1 MTSKVEDI
9 GVTEEE
15 RHLSGRVLTL
25 KADLSNWGIKK
36 VRMEQDLKRVNERL
50 GELQLARRPKAELL
64 DRTKIHRQLVTHL
77 LDIDTEEPVTGMVY
91 GAQQSKWLDENYH
104 MTQLTTT
111 EGKKVWHLLIER
123 SEWMAD
129 TPEELEDHLFDFLDD
144 EGLTLA
150 DLHSAHMSEFPNW
163 NLDFIMPRGFKDNSW
178 HNDAM
183 PQFTDEKRNLRI
195 WADYSDPKMSE
206 WGEQKDFTR
215 FMLETMDDDLEVHN
229 PNSFAESFATIEELV
244 HYMDYEMSDMGDSED
259 RLNLMEKGL

>member
-91 GAQQSKWLDENYH
+91 GAQQSKW
-104 MTQLTTT
+104 
-111 EGKKVWHLLIER
+111 HLK
-123 SEWMAD
+123 
-129 TPEELEDHLFDFLDD
+129 T
-144 EGLTLA
+144 
-150 DLHSAHMSEFPNW
+150 
-163 NLDFIMPRGFKDNSW
+163 
-178 HNDAM
+178 
-183 PQFTDEKRNLRI
+183 
-195 WADYSDPKMSE
+195 
-206 WGEQKDFTR
+206 
-215 FMLETMDDDLEVHN
+215 
-229 PNSFAESFATIEELV
+229 
-244 HYMDYEMSDMGDSED
+244 
-259 RLNLMEKGL
+259 